1 VHTVGRLSTIALT
14 VIIAAAALVA
24 GGRAVTLAPESGAA
38 APVAPRESVSPR
50 VPPSAPRRDA
60 DQHSASD
67 QAERQKTFAWL
78 LLLLK
83 EHRGAR

>member
-1 VHTVGRLSTIALT
+1 MRTVGRLSIIALT
-14 VIIAAAALVA
+14 VIIAAAALTA
-24 GGRAVTLAPESGAA
+24 GERAIALN
-38 APVAPRESVSPR
+38 APVAPRETSVSPAAALF
-50 VPPSAPRRDA
+50 PPWPEAEQAAAEP
-60 DQHSASD
+60 D